1 MPFEP
6 IKDGDLA
13 FIGLNSRDN
22 PSALPQGLLTKA
34 QNVRLDRG
42 IVSVRKGLQR
52 KKDTDV
58 DDPIY
63 GVGVYFDTA
72 GQERIVLVMS
82 DRFRVYNPTTS
93 SYNDTQ
99 YPAGIT
105 ISSSEGV
112 DVVYAI
118 DTIFVSRGFLLRPI
132 KWDLTNNIIEEFP
145 SHATGNNAPLGHEFP
160 SCKSILYYCN
170 RLIAMGGHHQQLFDA
185 RQTVCVSNYLDY
197 NHWDTLDAFTFNE
210 GSNDETVAISPWT
223 LNEFLVFMRNS
234 IFYVNIGFGRYATGD
249 ALDNTSFIK
258 TLVTDIGCSA
268 KESVVQANGG
278 IIFLSDNGIY
288 FLNPQSVGSNEAV
301 RLLTVADPV
310 SSPIDDVIQTINQAY
325 AYKATAIYWNNR
337 YYIAVPVGTSQV
349 NNTVLVYN
357 FILKSWES
365 VDTYPEGFSIIKFVV
380 AKKGNQRRLFAVDN
394 NEGIFLLEELDNGDE
409 YSGEQGLPRL
419 PFTLVEEIP
428 AAGQTDRR
436 VYILETGFVKTPI
449 NAEVI
454 TRRYTFNNNF
464 DKRYSTV
471 ETEMDCQSGSNV
483 KTTAIVTNPDTSTV
497 LEDFYAPATDDYSR
511 RNPIR
516 KTGTGLQMK
525 YQMSY
530 FRPNIRSL
538 TINATTQ
545 MKTNKSEK

>member
-6 IKDGDLA
+6 AKDGDLA

-22 PSALPQGLLTKA
+22 SSALPQGVLTKA

-42 IVSVRKGLQR
+42 VISVRKGLQR
-52 KKDTDV
+52 KKDTDL

-63 GVGVYFDTA
+63 GVGVYFDSN
-72 GQERIVLVMS
+72 GQERIVLVMA
-82 DRFRVYNPTTS
+82 DRFRVYNPTS
-93 SYNDTQ
+93 NSYNDTQ
-99 YPAGIT
+99 YPAGISVL
-105 ISSSEGV
+105 SSDGV
-112 DVVYAI
+112 DVIYAVDNI
-118 DTIFVSRGFLLRPI
+118 YVSRGFNLRPI
-132 KWDLTNNIIEEFP
+132 KWDIGTNTISEFP
-145 SHATGNNAPLGHEFP
+145 TGSGTGHEFP
-160 SCKSILYYCN
+160 SAKGLLYYCN
-170 RLIAMGGHHQQLFDA
+170 RLIAMGGHHLQVFDA
-185 RQTVCVSNYLDY
+185 RQTVCVSNYLDTD
-197 NHWDTLDAFTFNE
+197 HWDSLDAFTFNE

-249 ALDNTSFIK
+249 SLDTNSFIK

-268 KESVVQANGG
+268 KDTVVQANGG

-310 SSPIDDVIQTINQAY
+310 SAPIDDVIQTINQAV
-325 AYKATAIYWNNR
+325 ANKATAIYWNNR
-337 YYIAVPVGTSQV
+337 YYIAIPTGASQV

-365 VDTYPEGFSIIKFVV
+365 VDTYPAGFSIIKFVV
-380 AKKGNQRRLFAVDN
+380 AKKGTQRRLFAVDN
-394 NEGIFLLEELDNGDE
+394 NEGIFLLEELEDGDE

-419 PFTLVEEIP
+419 PFVLIETVPL
-428 AAGQTDRR
+428 AGQPDLR
-436 VYILETGFVKTPI
+436 VYLVETGFIKTPI
-449 NAEVI
+449 PAVAI
-454 TRRYTFNNNF
+454 TRRYTFNQNT

-471 ETEMDCQSGSNV
+471 ETEMDCIAGSNV
-483 KTTAIVTNPDTSTV
+483 KTTAVVTNPDTETV
-497 LEDFYAPATDDYSR
+497 LEDFYAPQSDDFSR

-516 KTGTGLQMK
+516 KIGTGLQIK
-525 YQMSY
+525 YELTY

-538 TINATTQ
+538 TINA
-545 MKTNKSEK
+545 MIHSKTNKSEK

>member
-6 IKDGDLA
+6 AKDGDLA

-22 PSALPQGLLTKA
+22 ASALPQGILTKA
-34 QNVRLDRG
+34 ENVRLDRG
-42 IVSVRKGLQR
+42 IISVRKGLQR

-63 GVGVYFDTA
+63 GVGVYFDST

-82 DRFRVYNPTTS
+82 DRFRVYNPTTNA
-93 SYNDTQ
+93 YNDTQ
-99 YPAGIT
+99 FPVGVS
-105 ISSSEGV
+105 ISSSDGV
-112 DVVYAI
+112 DVVYAVDNI
-118 DTIFVSRGFLLRPI
+118 YVSRGFNLRPI
-132 KWDLTNNIIEEFP
+132 KWEIGTNTITEYP
-145 SHATGNNAPLGHEFP
+145 TGSGTGHEFP
-160 SCKSILYYCN
+160 SAKGLLYYCN
-170 RLIAMGGHHQQLFDA
+170 RLIAMGGHHQQVFDA
-185 RQTVCVSNYLDY
+185 RQTVCVSNYLDTD
-197 NHWDTLDAFTFNE
+197 HWDALDAFTFNE

-249 ALDNTSFIK
+249 ALDSASFIK

-268 KESVVQANGG
+268 KDTVVQANGG

-310 SSPIDDVIQTINQAY
+310 SAPIDDVIQTINQAF
-325 AYKATAIYWNNR
+325 ASKATAIYWNNR
-337 YYIAVPVGTSQV
+337 YYIAVPTGNSQV

-357 FILKSWES
+357 FILKNWES
-365 VDTYPEGFSIIKFVV
+365 VDTYPAGFSVIKFVV

-394 NEGIFLLEELDNGDE
+394 NEGIFLLEELENGDE

-419 PFTLVEEIP
+419 PFVLVETPPI
-428 AAGQTDRR
+428 AGQPDLR
-436 VYILETGFVKTPI
+436 VYLVETGFVKSPVQ
-449 NAEVI
+449 AKVV
-454 TRRYTFNNNF
+454 TRRYTFNQNT

-471 ETEMDCQSGSNV
+471 ETEMDCMAGSNV
-483 KTTAIVTNPDTSTV
+483 KTTAVITNPDTSSV
-497 LEDFYAPATDDYSR
+497 LENFFAPANEDYSR

-516 KTGTGLQMK
+516 KIGTGLQMM
-525 YQMSY
+525 YEMSY
-530 FRPNIRSL
+530 FRPSIRSL
-538 TINATTQ
+538 TVNA
-545 MKTNKSEK
+545 MIHSKTNKSEK

>member
-6 IKDGDLA
+6 AKDGDLA

-22 PSALPQGLLTKA
+22 ASALPQGFLTKA

-63 GVGVYFDTA
+63 GVGVYYDSS
-72 GQERIVLVMS
+72 GQERIVLVMG
-82 DRFRVYNPTTS
+82 DRFRVYNPTS
-93 SYNDTQ
+93 NSYNDTQ
-99 YPAGIT
+99 YPAGIS
-105 ISSSEGV
+105 ISSSDGL

-118 DTIFVSRGFLLRPI
+118 DNIYVSRGFNLRPI
-132 KWDLTNNIIEEFP
+132 KWEIGTNTITEYPTGSGTGHQFP
-145 SHATGNNAPLGHEFP
+145 SAKGL
-160 SCKSILYYCN
+160 LYYCN
-170 RLIAMGGHHQQLFDA
+170 RLIAMGGHHQQVFDA
-185 RQTVCVSNYLDY
+185 RQTVCVSNYLDTD
-197 NHWDTLDAFTFNE
+197 NWDALDAFTFNE

-249 ALDNTSFIK
+249 ALDTSSFIK

-268 KESVVQANGG
+268 KDTVVQANGG

-310 SSPIDDVIQTINQAY
+310 SAPIDDVIQTINQSFAS
-325 AYKATAIYWNNR
+325 KATAIYWNNR
-337 YYIAVPVGTSQV
+337 YYIAVPTGDSQV

-357 FILKSWES
+357 FILKNWES
-365 VDTYPEGFSIIKFVV
+365 IDTYPAGFSVIKFVV

-394 NEGIFLLEELDNGDE
+394 NEGIFLLEELEDGDE

-419 PFTLVEEIP
+419 PFVLIETAP
-428 AAGQTDRR
+428 AAGQPDLR
-436 VYILETGFVKTPI
+436 VYLVETGFVKSPVQ
-449 NAEVI
+449 AMVV
-454 TRRYTFNNNF
+454 TRRYTFNQNS

-471 ETEMDCQSGSNV
+471 ETEMDCVSGSNV
-483 KTTAIVTNPDTSTV
+483 KTTAIITNPDTVSL
-497 LEDFYAPATDDYSR
+497 LEDFFAPATEDYSR

-516 KTGTGLQMK
+516 KIGTGLQMK
-525 YQMSY
+525 YEMSY

-538 TINATTQ
+538 TINA
-545 MKTNKSEK
+545 MLHSKTNKSEK

>member
-6 IKDGDLA
+6 AKDGDLA

-22 PSALPQGLLTKA
+22 ASALPQGFLTKA

-42 IVSVRKGLQR
+42 VVSVRKGLQR

-63 GVGVYFDTA
+63 GVGVYFDSS
-72 GQERIVLVMS
+72 GQERIILVMG
-82 DRFRVYNPTTS
+82 DRFRVYNPTS
-93 SYNDTQ
+93 NSYNDTQ
-99 YPAGIT
+99 YPAGIS
-105 ISSSEGV
+105 ISSSEGL

-118 DTIFVSRGFLLRPI
+118 DNIYVSRGFNLRPI
-132 KWDLTNNIIEEFP
+132 KWEIGTNTITEYPTGSGTGHAFP
-145 SHATGNNAPLGHEFP
+145 SAKGL
-160 SCKSILYYCN
+160 LYYCN
-170 RLIAMGGHHQQLFDA
+170 RLIAMGGHHQQVFDA
-185 RQTVCVSNYLDY
+185 RQTVCVSNYLDTD
-197 NHWDTLDAFTFNE
+197 NWDALDAFTFNE

-249 ALDNTSFIK
+249 ALDTSSFIK

-268 KESVVQANGG
+268 KDTVVQANGG

-310 SSPIDDVIQTINQAY
+310 SAPIDDVIQTINQSFAS
-325 AYKATAIYWNNR
+325 KATAIYWNNR
-337 YYIAVPVGTSQV
+337 YYIAVPTGDSQV

-357 FILKSWES
+357 FILKNWES
-365 VDTYPEGFSIIKFVV
+365 IDTYPAGFSVIKFVV

-394 NEGIFLLEELDNGDE
+394 NEGIFLLEELEDGDE

-419 PFTLVEEIP
+419 PFVLIETAP
-428 AAGQTDRR
+428 AAGQPDLR
-436 VYILETGFVKTPI
+436 VYLVETGFVKSPVQ
-449 NAEVI
+449 AMVV
-454 TRRYTFNNNF
+454 TRRYTFNQNT

-471 ETEMDCQSGSNV
+471 ETEMDCMSGSNV
-483 KTTAIVTNPDTSTV
+483 KTTAIITNPDTVSL
-497 LEDFYAPATDDYSR
+497 LEDFFAPATEDYSR

-516 KTGTGLQMK
+516 KIGTGLQMK
-525 YQMSY
+525 YEMSY

-538 TINATTQ
+538 TINA
-545 MKTNKSEK
+545 MLHSKTNKSEK

>member
-6 IKDGDLA
+6 AKDGDLA

-22 PSALPQGLLTKA
+22 ASALPQGFLTKA

-63 GVGVYFDTA
+63 GVGVYYDSS
-72 GQERIVLVMS
+72 GQERIVLVMG
-82 DRFRVYNPTTS
+82 DRFRVYNPTS
-93 SYNDTQ
+93 NSYNDTQ
-99 YPAGIT
+99 YPAGIS
-105 ISSSEGV
+105 ISSSEGL

-118 DTIFVSRGFLLRPI
+118 NNIYVSRGFNLRPI
-132 KWDLTNNIIEEFP
+132 KWEIGTNTITEYPTGSGTGHAFP
-145 SHATGNNAPLGHEFP
+145 SAKGL
-160 SCKSILYYCN
+160 LYYCN
-170 RLIAMGGHHQQLFDA
+170 RLIAMGGHHQQVFDA
-185 RQTVCVSNYLDY
+185 RQTVCVSNYLDTD
-197 NHWDTLDAFTFNE
+197 NWDALDAFTFNE

-249 ALDNTSFIK
+249 ALDTSSFIK

-268 KESVVQANGG
+268 KDTVVQANGG

-310 SSPIDDVIQTINQAY
+310 SAPIDDVIQTINQAF
-325 AYKATAIYWNNR
+325 ASKATAIYWNNR
-337 YYIAVPVGTSQV
+337 YYIAVPTGDSQV

-357 FILKSWES
+357 FILKNWES
-365 VDTYPEGFSIIKFVV
+365 IDTYPAGFSVIKFVV

-394 NEGIFLLEELDNGDE
+394 NEGIFLLEELEDGDE

-419 PFTLVEEIP
+419 PFVLIETAP
-428 AAGQTDRR
+428 AAGQPDLR
-436 VYILETGFVKTPI
+436 VYLVETGFVKSPVQ
-449 NAEVI
+449 AMVV
-454 TRRYTFNNNF
+454 TRRYTFNQNS

-471 ETEMDCQSGSNV
+471 ETEMDCVSGSNV
-483 KTTAIVTNPDTSTV
+483 KTTAIITNPDTVSL
-497 LEDFYAPATDDYSR
+497 LEDFFAPATEDYSR

-516 KTGTGLQMK
+516 KIGTGLQMK
-525 YQMSY
+525 YEMSY

-538 TINATTQ
+538 TINA
-545 MKTNKSEK
+545 MLHSKTNKSEK

>member
-6 IKDGDLA
+6 VKDGDLA

-22 PSALPQGLLTKA
+22 ASALPQGILTKA

-52 KKDTDV
+52 KKDTDA

-63 GVGVYFDTA
+63 GVGVYYDAT
-72 GQERIVLVMS
+72 GQERIVLVMG
-82 DRFRVYNPTTS
+82 DRFRVYNPTTN

-99 YPAGIT
+99 YPTGIS

-112 DVVYAI
+112 DVVYAV
-118 DTIFVSRGFLLRPI
+118 DTIFITRGFSLRPL
-132 KWDLTNNIIEEFP
+132 KWDLSNNLIEEF
-145 SHATGNNAPLGHEFP
+145 SAHQTGNNAPLGHEFP
-160 SCKSILYYCN
+160 SAKGLLYYCN
-170 RLIAMGGHHQQLFDA
+170 RLIAMGGSHQQVFDA

-197 NHWDTLDAFTFNE
+197 NHWDSLDAFTFNE
-210 GSNDETVAISPWT
+210 GSNDETIAVSPWT

-249 ALDNTSFIK
+249 ALDNNSFIK

-288 FLNPQSVGSNEAV
+288 LLNPQSVGSNDAV
-301 RLLTVADPV
+301 RLLTVADPL
-310 SSPIDDVIQTINQAY
+310 SSPIDDVIQTINQAF

-337 YYIAVPVGTSQV
+337 YYLAVPTGTSEV

-357 FILKSWES
+357 FILKNWES
-365 VDTYPEGFSIIKFVV
+365 VDTYPAGFSIIKFCV

-394 NEGIFLLEELDNGDE
+394 NEGIFLLEELENGDE

-419 PFTLVEEIP
+419 PFTLVETVP
-428 AAGQTDRR
+428 AAGQPDFR
-436 VYILETGFVKTPI
+436 VYLQETGFVKTPI
-449 NAEVI
+449 QAEI
-454 TRRYTFNNNF
+454 LTRRYTFNNNF

-471 ETEMDCQSGSNV
+471 ETEMECQAGSNI
-483 KTTAIVTNPDTSTV
+483 KTIAVVTNPDTSTQ
-497 LEDFYAPATDDYSR
+497 LDDFYAPANEDFSR
-511 RNPIR
+511 RSPIR
-516 KTGTGLQMK
+516 KTGTGLQMR
-525 YQMSY
+525 YLMSF

-538 TINATTQ
+538 TINATMQT
-545 MKTNKSEK
+545 KTNKSEK